1 MADIELKTGL
11 ETLKLNSHEYCQ
23 ILEDGNVSQVK
34 VIKLQP
40 LMSCGKPK
48 DYPYDLPYRI
58 CCNDSACEPIGRKKC
73 ITKNY
78 MTIKSLSS
86 ADADVKEGQI
96 KQVQIVNSD
105 VHEIFFTGEG

>member
-11 ETLKLNSHEYCQ
+11 ETLKLNTYEYCE
-23 ILEDGNVSQVK
+23 ILEKGNTTQVK

-48 DYPYDLPYRI
+48 TFTYDLPYRI

-73 ITKNY
+73 ISKNY
-78 MTIKSLSS
+78 MTIKRLSS
-86 ADADVKEGQI
+86 ADTDVYAGDI
-96 KQVQIVNSD
+96 RQVQIVNSD
-105 VHEIFFTGEG
+105 INEIFFTGER